1 MEELK
6 VGDFVTIKPFDW
18 YDKNKD
24 AAGNIYKECYHSFV
38 PGMSK
43 YCGEVAMITHVI
55 WGYYHIN
62 LDSSYYNWEL
72 YMFNLPE
79 EINNKNNNMKLK
91 HKIGDTVQ
99 IKSLKWY
106 NTNKPEFGNIKVPG
120 GHAYFTSSLSNYCG
134 TTARIISIEDGVETS
149 FYKLDIGPA
158 IWSWEDWMFEDSYE
172 GSAPIPAENLSITR
186 EKLIEKLKGFK
197 TYFETAEKAEKLH
210 DLFEDLFDWR
220 LDRYSYLNCSHMSID
235 EDGDWS
241 FFDGIKE
248 FEDCDEDF
256 LPIDEILK
264 YKIREEENS
273 PIISFKPFD
282 KVLVKDNDTDW
293 IPAFYKCYEKGEA
306 YPHNTMEGDSFS
318 QCIPYEGNEDKVA
331 YLYEG

>member
-24 AAGNIYKECYHSFV
+24 AAGNIYKECYHSFT

-79 EINNKNNNMKLK
+79 EINNKNNNMELK
-91 HKIGDTVQ
+91 HKIGDVIQ
-99 IKSLKWY
+99 IKSRVWY
-106 NTNKPEFGNIKVPG
+106 NINKNEYGDVISSEG
-120 GHAYFTSSLSNYCG
+120 DAYFTSSLAKYCG
-134 TTARIISIEDGVETS
+134 HQAQIISIEKLGDKS
-149 FYKLDIGPA
+149 YYKLDIDKPL
-158 IWSWEDWMFEDSYE
+158 WNWEDWMFEDSDE
-172 GSAPIPAENLSITR
+172 GPTTENWFITR
-186 EKLIEKLKGFK
+186 EELIEKLKGSK

-210 DLFEDLFDWR
+210 DLLEDLFDWH
-220 LDRYSYLNCSHMSID
+220 LDIYSYVNYSHISVD
-235 EDGDWS
+235 EDGNWS
-241 FFDGIKE
+241 LFDSIRE

-264 YKIREEENS
+264 YEIREEENS
-273 PIISFKPFD
+273 PITSFKPFD
-282 KVLVKDNDTDW
+282 KVLVRDDDTDW